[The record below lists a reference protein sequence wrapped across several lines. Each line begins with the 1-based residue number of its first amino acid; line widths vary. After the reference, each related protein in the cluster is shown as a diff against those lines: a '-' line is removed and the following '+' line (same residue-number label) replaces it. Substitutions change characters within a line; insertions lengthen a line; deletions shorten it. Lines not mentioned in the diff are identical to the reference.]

1 MILVRGSEEVMEAS
15 ILKTIQDMLGSD
27 SSYDVFTSDI
37 LIHINSAISV
47 LTQLGV
53 GPKDGFRIT
62 GVDETWSDLLA
73 DDKILEFVK
82 TYIYLKVR
90 LVFDPP
96 SNSSLV
102 TFYKQECD
110 EIESR
115 ILYSIDPRNS

>member
-1 MILVRGSEEVMEAS
+1 MEAS

-62 GVDETWSDLLA
+62 GMDETWEDLLVN
-73 DDKILEFVK
+73 DKIFEFVK

>member
-1 MILVRGSEEVMEAS
+1 MEAS

-53 GPKDGFRIT
+53 GPKDVFRIT
-62 GVDETWSDLLA
+62 GVDETWEDLLSN
-73 DDKILEFVK
+73 DKILEFVK

>member
-62 GVDETWSDLLA
+62 GVDETWEDLLA
-73 DDKILEFVK
+73 NDKILEFVK